1 MTNIARSMGGSAL
14 VLGLYG
20 VIAAVLTVGIYIS
33 TKDTIVEQQRMA
45 KARALTQIVEEG
57 QYNNQLLD
65 DQLVLHQVNLL
76 GPVDEALA
84 YIARQGR
91 EAVVVILPVTVID
104 GYGGDMNMIVGV
116 RADGSISGVRVLKH
130 NETPGLGD
138 KIDIRKSDWIEAFS
152 GRSLANPNIERWTV
166 KKDGGV
172 FDQFTG
178 ATITPRAVVKGVARA
193 LSYFEANRQYLLAAL
208 PEPKET
214 PPVEQRIK
222 ETVHGQ

>member
-1 MTNIARSMGGSAL
+1 MTDVTRSMGGSAL

-20 VIAAVLTVGIYIS
+20 VVAAVLTVGIFIS
-33 TKDTIVEQQRMA
+33 TKDRIVEQQRLA
-45 KARALTQIVEEG
+45 KERALSQIVDAG

-65 DQLVLHQVNLL
+65 DQQPLQDIDFL
-76 GPVDEALA
+76 GPIGQEPA
-84 YIARQGR
+84 YVARKDGDV
-91 EAVVVILPVTVID
+91 VVVILPVTVTD

-116 RADGSISGVRVLKH
+116 GNNGRLSGVRVLKH

-138 KIDIRKSDWIEAFS
+138 KIDIRKSDWIQTFN
-152 GRSLANPNIERWTV
+152 GRSLGDPRPEQWTV

-193 LSYFEANRQYLLAAL
+193 LTYFEKNRHKLLAPL
-208 PEPKET
+208 GKPEQQLE
-214 PPVEQRIK
+214 